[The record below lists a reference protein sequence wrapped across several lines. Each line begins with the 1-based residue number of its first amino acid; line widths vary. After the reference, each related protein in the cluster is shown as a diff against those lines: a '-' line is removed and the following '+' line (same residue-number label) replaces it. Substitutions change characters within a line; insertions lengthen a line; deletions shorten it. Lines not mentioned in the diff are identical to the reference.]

1 MSIRTVTE
9 KVVLWDS
16 GLNQLISKT
25 EVTVELVTNKG
36 TVLFEQGP
44 LYCSSAQEILEASA
58 ILKDRLIN
66 SLPGLMKGEVS

>member
-1 MSIRTVTE
+1 MGIRTITE
-9 KVVLWDS
+9 RVLLWDTELES
-16 GLNQLISKT
+16 LISKT

-44 LYCSSAQEILEASA
+44 LYCLTAQEILEASS

-66 SLPGLMKGEVS
+66 SLPGLMKDEVS